1 MTSPYIVD
9 TIAHTGNFM
18 SLAALSISGSDNR
31 AFGYKVGAGP
41 TGFYAALASLG
52 GAPGQNMVI
61 TEYPDADYTKLG
73 QQIALN
79 HDGTRLY
86 TSAPGGVAVYDT
98 TGPTLGNPV
107 AFYSRNGDTAQ
118 ANTPISLF
126 FTAGGQFWVAAY
138 SLGASSDVQVHVYR
152 AQSNVKFADF
162 NLYGINVYSTNIVWA
177 VAPGGRRIAGQAA
190 RSAGL
195 QIITLNAAGVQATP
209 QVMVPISGGITSLSF
224 SPDGLSLSAVI
235 GQRLYVLN
243 VTSLVARP
251 TDLRGATIVNTAL
264 PTPLSAFFPS
274 PPATQSPPPS
284 SDADVDSSVPRQG
297 DLLPLMFWSTSTRTL
312 AYLNTWQTPDAR
324 SNAYNLATRNLA
336 NWPVDEVLQASRPQ
350 FNFGGVVGTKLVLQ
364 DSGRGV
370 NIWRVSK

>member
-1 MTSPYIVD
+1 
-9 TIAHTGNFM
+9 
-18 SLAALSISGSDNR
+18 
-31 AFGYKVGAGP
+31 
-41 TGFYAALASLG
+41 
-52 GAPGQNMVI
+52 MVI

-98 TGPTLGNPV
+98 TGQTLGLKQRPPTHFHNDNTHSPTLLMQTSHPPIFTPTYLSFTHPSPPCRYGAADPV

-162 NLYGINVYSTNIVWA
+162 NLYGINVYSTNIVWT

-209 QVMVPISGGITSLSF
+209 QVMVPITGGITSLSF

-235 GQRLYVLN
+235 GSRLYVLN

-284 SDADVDSSVPRQG
+284 SA
-297 DLLPLMFWSTSTRTL
+297 
-312 AYLNTWQTPDAR
+312 WQTPDAR
-324 SNAYNLATRNLA
+324 SNAYNLTARNLA

-350 FNFGGVVGTKLVLQ
+350 FNFGGEFCCLYSLPPVTPLLLLLVGVVGTKLVLQ